1 MIVDSSA
8 LLERA
13 CDDIIRSAFNSAGQR
28 CSALRVLLVHQEV
41 YSELLAMLKGAIND
55 LTIGIPD
62 NPATDIG
69 PIITLEA
76 MQKLNNYVANMKSD
90 GHLCFQSPKNDIHE
104 NDSWFRPTLIELE
117 LSALPNK
124 EMFGPILHVASFS
137 EDILVDALKD
147 INAKGFALTFG
158 IHTRI
163 DAKALDVAKQTSSGN
178 IYINRDIVGAVVE
191 TQPFGGKNLSGS
203 GFKAGGP
210 NYLLQF
216 MDERVITVNTV
227 AIGGNIDLINLN
239 NDIENKE

>member
-1 MIVDSSA
+1 
-8 LLERA
+8 
-13 CDDIIRSAFNSAGQR
+13 
-28 CSALRVLLVHQEV
+28 
-41 YSELLAMLKGAIND
+41 MLKGAMND

-62 NPATDIG
+62 NLGTDIG
-69 PIITLEA
+69 PIITFEALE
-76 MQKLNNYVANMKSD
+76 KLNNYVAKMESN
-90 GHLCFQSPKNDIHE
+90 GNFCFQSSKVDIPNDGAWL
-104 NDSWFRPTLIELE
+104 SPTLIEIE
-117 LSALPNK
+117 LGSIPD
-124 EMFGPILHVASFS
+124 EEQFGPILHVASFS
-137 EDILVDALKD
+137 EDTLIDTLQE

-163 DAKALDVAKQTSSGN
+163 DAKALDVAKETSSGN

-227 AIGGNIDLINLN
+227 AIGGNIELINLN
-239 NDIENKE
+239 EED